1 MNNEIFR
8 SRLIFAG
15 IIVVTFILGGYLWQ
29 KNMVVAPTIE
39 NQAPNTVE
47 INNPEVITA
56 YLEIEGIYTDEV
68 SVQAVQGQTILGLMQ
83 QINSSDLSLNLETQ
97 DYPGLGSLVVQI
109 GSWRNGDDNKYWQYE
124 VNDTVPMIGADQY
137 IVNPG
142 DKIKWEFKESEY

>member
-1 MNNEIFR
+1 MNKEIFR

-83 QINSSDLSLNLETQ
+83 QINSSDPSLNLETQ